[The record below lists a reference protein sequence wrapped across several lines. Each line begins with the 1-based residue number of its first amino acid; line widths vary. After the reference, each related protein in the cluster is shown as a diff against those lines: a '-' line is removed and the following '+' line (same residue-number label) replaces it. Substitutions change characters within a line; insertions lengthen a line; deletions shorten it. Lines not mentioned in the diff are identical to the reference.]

1 MESMKF
7 AKPEEIVT
15 EEGYTL
21 APFLLR
27 IASSAIDAAFFIA
40 SFWLIFFFS
49 YQTNW
54 YPTLDDA
61 FQISSSNVQM
71 VEYQKLSGLVTIKE
85 DGSIADIKSDNYED
99 YLHAIHDY
107 YFVWNALDNAKNP
120 DPKDYGVKDWNVTV
134 LGLPEDVSL
143 RNNSKY
149 YEFQTNAAGKP
160 IDTEEGVLKATLYK
174 DPEKKDELTDNAK
187 AELKTYFQ
195 KAYYATQKL
204 LLSEPYYVALQHH
217 VSNGLMVVLSLA
229 IFIPFLIFYFVLP
242 MFSRLNQTLGKR
254 FMHLMVIDYRGKPL
268 NKWFLSLR
276 ALPFLLTAIMAIL
289 LDSMVIS
296 LTIALVVFMVSWACA
311 TFTKKKR
318 ALHDFVALSCVA
330 REDETYLIAAKE
342 VEEETE
348 DAQNR

>member
-107 YFVWNALDNAKNP
+107 YFVWNAKDNAENP
-120 DPKDYGVKDWNVTV
+120 NPEGYEIKDWNVNV
-134 LGLPEDVSL
+134 LGLPKDVDT
-143 RNNSKY
+143 RNKSPY
-149 YEFQTNAAGKP
+149 FEFETDSEGKP
-160 IDTEEGVLKATLYK
+160 MDTKEGVLKATLYK
-174 DPEKKDELTDNAK
+174 DPKKKDELTDNAK

-195 KAYYATQKL
+195 KAYYAAQRS
-204 LLSEPYYVALQHH
+204 LLSEPYYVALQNN
-217 VSNGLMVVLSLA
+217 VSNGLMIVLSLS
-229 IFIPFLIFYFVLP
+229 IFVPFLIFYFVLP
-242 MFSRLNQTLGKR
+242 LFSKFNQTLGKR

-276 ALPFLLTAIMAIL
+276 ALPFLLTAIVAIL